1 LETEPAKS
9 QDANAPAASDEEP
22 LTGVPA
28 GNTTPSFAEASDAEE
43 GSAEY
48 EPVTPDESLDHGDPV
63 WSEAE
68 SSSPSNGETRGKKT
82 PEWAQT
88 VQTDPG
94 MRILEEEEA
103 GSAEAQQAGGAE
115 VEEPAANV
123 DSENVAGEKAE
134 PVTEAAPPAEV
145 ERDSEA
151 AAATV
156 LPAVE
161 QSQPPPPLPVE
172 ADEFPPVAITTEPP
186 RAVAAD
192 ATKATWPPAAE
203 SPAAPPAETDIWPPE
218 PPTEHAMPA
227 WPPPS
232 ELEEPSTPA
241 QAIPSWPDSF
251 DAVPPAPTAAGPAG
265 VPTVKTPAMKSNA
278 PPAPAAPTAAPA
290 APRHET
296 PAPPRPRPAAVAPV
310 APVAPQPPASA
321 PAASAPPAMR
331 QASPAPPT
339 MPPAPPA
346 PAHTEP
352 PVQPSQPVPSR
363 PAWAPHAPEEPG
375 ADAPPKTI
383 SPQGPINVPAWAPR
397 VPLASE
403 PGTPTWFSPKE
414 QVRHTAAQPTAQPPL
429 APQPEPAPPVVGGQL
444 PVAPVPPA
452 PQPAPAQPAGAQSTA
467 KPTWEVVNQPHVEKG
482 SAGPTPE
489 DRSYAEWFAWAKRG
503 GAPASACHAAA
514 QGAFKALAA
523 GKDVQTA
530 VQWATAAMSRP
541 PENVSYTRQTY
552 CAWFSLANIDL
563 NLDQHRAHAFAMSA
577 VHALDNGA
585 DASQAHA
592 AGLAAAGIR

>member
-9 QDANAPAASDEEP
+9 QDANAPEESDEEP

-28 GNTTPSFAEASDAEE
+28 GDTTPSFAQAPTADE

-48 EPVTPDESLDHGDPV
+48 EPVTPDESFDHGDPV
-63 WSEAE
+63 WSDDE
-68 SSSPSNGETRGKKT
+68 PSAPADGEPGAKKT

-94 MRILEEEEA
+94 KPPLEE
-103 GSAEAQQAGGAE
+103 QDGGAE
-115 VEEPAANV
+115 VEEPAATV
-123 DSENVAGEKAE
+123 DSEHAPSQEADPPTEGEPATEPAAE
-134 PVTEAAPPAEV
+134 PATEAV
-145 ERDSEA
+145 
-151 AAATV
+151 AATV
-156 LPAVE
+156 PPAAVV
-161 QSQPPPPLPVE
+161 SQPPPVVAD
-172 ADEFPPVAITTEPP
+172 ADEFPAVAITTEPP

-192 ATKATWPPAAE
+192 AAKATWPPAAA

-227 WPPPS
+227 WRPPS
-232 ELEEPSTPA
+232 ELEEPATPA

-251 DAVPPAPTAAGPAG
+251 DAVPPAPA
-265 VPTVKTPAMKSNA
+265 VKTPVEKSAA
-278 PPAPAAPTAAPA
+278 PPAPAAPADVPAPAPQEAPAPAPPIAPASVAPTIPPAAPA
-290 APRHET
+290 
-296 PAPPRPRPAAVAPV
+296 PA
-310 APVAPQPPASA
+310 
-321 PAASAPPAMR
+321 
-331 QASPAPPT
+331 
-339 MPPAPPA
+339 
-346 PAHTEP
+346 AHTEP
-352 PVQPSQPVPSR
+352 PVRPSQPAPSR
-363 PAWAPHAPEEPG
+363 PAWAPTAPEEPG
-375 ADAPPKTI
+375 AAGTPPKTI

-414 QVRHTAAQPTAQPPL
+414 QVRHTVAQPTSQPPP

-444 PVAPVPPA
+444 PVAPVPPT
-452 PQPAPAQPAGAQSTA
+452 PKQMPAEPAAAQPTA
-467 KPTWEVVNQPHVEKG
+467 KPTWEVVNQPHHAEKG

-541 PENVSYTRQTY
+541 PENVSYVRQTY

-563 NLDQHRAHAFAMSA
+563 NLDQHRAHAFAMAA

-585 DASQAHA
+585 DAAQAHA
-592 AGLAAAGIR
+592 AGLQAAGIR

>member
-9 QDANAPAASDEEP
+9 QDANAPEESDEEP

-28 GNTTPSFAEASDAEE
+28 GDTTPSFAEASTADE

-48 EPVTPDESLDHGDPV
+48 EPVTPDESFDHGDPV
-63 WSEAE
+63 WSDEEPSA
-68 SSSPSNGETRGKKT
+68 PSNGEPGGKKT

-88 VQTDPG
+88 VQTDSGKPL
-94 MRILEEEEA
+94 LEEQEV
-103 GSAEAQQAGGAE
+103 SAE
-115 VEEPAANV
+115 VEGPAATV
-123 DSENVAGEKAE
+123 DSEHAPSQEADLTAGEPATEPEPVAAAE
-134 PVTEAAPPAEV
+134 PAVGAEPATAAEPAIAAEPATEAV
-145 ERDSEA
+145 
-151 AAATV
+151 AATV
-156 LPAVE
+156 PPAAE
-161 QSQPPPPLPVE
+161 ESQPPPVVAE
-172 ADEFPPVAITTEPP
+172 ADAFPPVAITTEPP

-192 ATKATWPPAAE
+192 AAKATWPPAAA

-227 WPPPS
+227 WRPPS
-232 ELEEPSTPA
+232 ELEEPATPA

-251 DAVPPAPTAAGPAG
+251 DAVPPAPE
-265 VPTVKTPAMKSNA
+265 VKTPVVKSAA
-278 PPAPAAPTAAPA
+278 PPAPAAPVAAPA
-290 APRHET
+290 PAHHET
-296 PAPPRPRPAAVAPV
+296 PASPRSQPAPSM
-310 APVAPQPPASA
+310 PIA
-321 PAASAPPAMR
+321 PAAS
-331 QASPAPPT
+331 Q
-339 MPPAPPA
+339 PPAPA
-346 PAHTEP
+346 AHTEP
-352 PVQPSQPVPSR
+352 PVRPSQPAPSR
-363 PAWAPHAPEEPG
+363 PAWAPTAPEEPG
-375 ADAPPKTI
+375 ADTPPKTI

-414 QVRHTAAQPTAQPPL
+414 QVRHTVAQPTSQPPP

-444 PVAPVPPA
+444 PVAPVPPT
-452 PQPAPAQPAGAQSTA
+452 PKQAPAEPAAAQPTA
-467 KPTWEVVNQPHVEKG
+467 KPTWEVVNQPHHAEKG
-482 SAGPTPE
+482 SAAPTPE

-541 PENVSYTRQTY
+541 PENVSYVRQTY

-563 NLDQHRAHAFAMSA
+563 NLDQHRAHAFAMAA

-585 DASQAHA
+585 DAAQAHA
-592 AGLAAAGIR
+592 AGLQAAGIR